1 MILKKYNFLLVVQAR
16 TESKRLPKKVIKKL
30 SNSEIISIILK
41 RLKKCKNVDKII
53 VATCKDKYYEK
64 LIKILNKN
72 NIDCFVGSKKNVLKR
87 FYDLSKKY
95 NTKNIVRITADCP
108 LVDWKIIDS
117 MIGKFKR
124 NKFDYFCN
132 TNPRTFPDGL
142 DVEIFTMKALKASFD
157 KSVKN
162 FDKEHVTSFI
172 INSNKFKKSSIS
184 YSKNFGNI
192 RFTIDNQK
200 DYYFFKKVF
209 NNFYPNIFFSWKD
222 VINMN
227 IKFNYNK

>member
-30 SNSEIISIILK
+30 SNSDVISIILK

-117 MIGKFKR
+117 MIGKFKK

-184 YSKNFGNI
+184 YYKNFGNI